1 MTKKVIFKSKGSHL
15 LISLSPSLRLCCSL
29 NNVICRGMWVS
40 GALLSSGESNHTPFT
55 HTHFNHPLSRVSFL
69 HLPRR
74 LTRCVT
80 SCIFHKV
87 WAAWSIFHIC
97 YWQASGSQLLRSG
110 ISQSSPVLSCLTLPL
125 PRLPAPFISL
135 WSVIKLA
142 LSADDKRSVIPRL
155 LG

>member
-1 MTKKVIFKSKGSHL
+1 MHHWGRPPFAAQLSHGNLWLCNLNSRRGHRRVKDDKEIDFKNKGSHL
-15 LISLSPSLRLCCSL
+15 LISLSRSLRLCRSL

-97 YWQASGSQLLRSG
+97 Y
-110 ISQSSPVLSCLTLPL
+110 
-125 PRLPAPFISL
+125 
-135 WSVIKLA
+135 
-142 LSADDKRSVIPRL
+142 
-155 LG
+155 

>member
-1 MTKKVIFKSKGSHL
+1 MLPVKLHLLVKALNAPLGKAPSAAQLSHGNLWLCNLNSRRGHQRVKDDKESKGSHL
-15 LISLSPSLRLCCSL
+15 LISLSPSLCCSL

-97 YWQASGSQLLRSG
+97 Y
-110 ISQSSPVLSCLTLPL
+110 
-125 PRLPAPFISL
+125 
-135 WSVIKLA
+135 
-142 LSADDKRSVIPRL
+142 
-155 LG
+155 